1 MKMKKVALLLSF
13 LICISLPSIAQVVF
27 FTAQD
32 TIDLNQSTYT
42 TAVKV
47 RDFKQVTGAQFS
59 INWDSTVLD
68 FDKVGD
74 FALNFSENDNFSSD
88 ARGAL
93 RFIWF
98 DPATTGV
105 DLPDSTTLF
114 SIDFNLLGAG
124 NRQSRVAFTDTPIV
138 REVYDTSFTV
148 INSQFIDGA
157 LLLTSGTV
165 SSTREN
171 PAALNLQSISPNPI
185 RTENPKLN
193 FFTKKADTLTFRV
206 VTMNGQEIF
215 RSSEQALAGR
225 HTKQL
230 DRSIF
235 PNSGTYLVIVQ
246 SADFISTQKLMV
258 QD

>member
-1 MKMKKVALLLSF
+1 MKKVALLLSF
-13 LICISLPSIAQVVF
+13 LICINLSSIAQVVF

-42 TAVKV
+42 TSVKV
-47 RDFKQVTGAQFS
+47 LNFNEVTGAQFS

-74 FALNFSENDNFSSD
+74 FAFDFSENDNFSPGSG
-88 ARGAL
+88 GAL

-98 DPATTGV
+98 NPAVVGV
-105 DLPDSTTLF
+105 NLPDSTTLF
-114 SIDFNLLGAG
+114 SVDFKVLGEG
-124 NRQSRVAFTDTPIV
+124 NRQSSIAFTDMPIV

-165 SSTREN
+165 SSIRTN
-171 PAALNLQSISPNPI
+171 PEELNLQSISPNPI
-185 RTENPKLN
+185 STENLNLN
-193 FFTKKADTLTFRV
+193 FYIKKADTLTFRV

-215 RSSEQALAGR
+215 RSSERALAGR
-225 HTKQL
+225 HTKHL

-235 PNSGTYLVIVQ
+235 PSSGTYFVIVQ
-246 SADFISTQKLMV
+246 NADFISTQKLMV